1 MTLKEKMKNR
11 YNILLIILSIVFLLV
26 AFRLST
32 LTIVFGDKYR
42 EISDNKRVKQI
53 PITAERGEIRDR
65 YGRLLAGNK
74 PSFTVQIVKDE
85 INKNRN
91 EVALKLIKI
100 LEEEGE
106 NYSDE
111 FPIILDVIT
120 YKDTS
125 EYIES
130 SIEPEKEIV
139 EIILRNNLIKDI
151 IKLYYIHESKDS
163 DFIVSVAD
171 RIKTILENNGITVPI
186 LINIDESLKEV
197 KFEYDKKYDIQK
209 WKIDNKLPLKQNPK
223 ADFILMIEKNK
234 EVLNKLMKNP
244 VVRRL
249 IFSYLDNKGL
259 VEKFEIHDYM
269 FKFDKE
275 YKKIK
280 RDLIKRFEKIIT
292 NSSVENN
299 ESDDEL
305 YLSKIT
311 MNSTAKDDFINI
323 VMGTSIDDL
332 ISTVFI
338 DEDNKL
344 DKEQEIIPAKILMD
358 NLKNKGIILPIDI
371 EIDRESEKVLFKYVD
386 EKSKR
391 IFCQKEGIDEQ
402 LPAEK
407 VLIKI
412 GEKTG
417 LIYDLITD
425 KNIKYLAQKIV
436 LNKNIN
442 PKISV
447 KYLEYTPIRNKINW
461 LKKYRL
467 PEDSSVNDA
476 FNLLRDKYKIGE
488 ELSKYEARYIM
499 IIIEQLKRQG
509 YRAYQPINIAYGIKP
524 STVSKI
530 AENNLDLTG
539 VYVSVEPVRYYPMG
553 STAAHIL
560 GYLGKIP
567 SNEEEKY
574 KKLGYSPDDIIGK
587 TGIEEKFEQYL
598 KGQDG
603 SRYVEVDVL
612 GNTIK
617 VLKEEKAIPGNNVYL
632 SIDAKLQQVAEK
644 SLKQA
649 LEEIQKGGEFK
660 SKWGNYNYR
669 ESFKNATSGAV
680 VAIDVK
686 TGEVL
691 ALASYPAYDPNLFA
705 TGITEDDWES
715 LMPEHPEDPLAP
727 RPLYNIAIQTAI
739 QPGSTFKMITALAAL
754 EAGFDPKTEIRD
766 MGYLKLGNKTFGCWI
781 WNDRR
786 GTHGWEN
793 LYEAI
798 RDSCNYYFF
807 TVTLGKN
814 LRTGR
819 ELGAKVEID
828 DILRLAREFG
838 LSEKTGIEID
848 IPNESSGIVPNPQIK
863 RTSIKR
869 SLRRFLNRDLRN
881 YVKQEDI
888 SEKDLQDIID
898 TIVSWVELEETLT
911 RSEVIEKLS
920 KLGVDPYKEN
930 DRGINIA
937 DIIKYSYLN
946 QASWKQADTLNISIG
961 QGHNAYT
968 PIQMANYIATLAN
981 GGIRH
986 KVSVVDK
993 IETYNG
999 EIIDYSDN
1007 KDEAYRIKLKDYS
1020 YLDEVK
1026 KGMGLVTTEGTART
1040 IFRNFPI
1047 KVGGKT
1053 GTAQNTGINPITGEQ
1068 YDPYAWFVGFAPYDD
1083 PQIAVAVVIFQG
1095 GHGGYAAPV
1104 AKEVIAQYLGL
1115 NNEEEKFE
1123 YQNKLVR

>member
-1 MTLKEKMKNR
+1 MTLKEKIKNR
-11 YNILLIILSIVFLLV
+11 YNILLIIISIVFLLV

-32 LTIVFGDKYR
+32 LTIVLGDKYR

-53 PITAERGEIRDR
+53 PITAARGEIRDR
-65 YGRLLAGNK
+65 YGRLLAGNR

-111 FPIILDVIT
+111 FPIKLDVIT
-120 YKDTS
+120 YKDDS
-125 EYIES
+125 EYIKS
-130 SIEPEKEIV
+130 SEEPEKEIIK
-139 EIILRNNLIKDI
+139 IILENKLIKDI
-151 IKLYYIHESKDS
+151 VKLYYTHNSNDNN
-163 DFIVSVAD
+163 FTVSVAD

-186 LINIDESLKEV
+186 LINIDSSSKEV
-197 KFEYDKKYDIQK
+197 KFEYDKKYDIRK
-209 WKIDNKLPLKQNPK
+209 WKLENKLPLKQNPE
-223 ADFILMIEKNK
+223 ADFILMVEKNEK
-234 EVLNKLMKNP
+234 IFSKVIRNP
-244 VVRRL
+244 IIRRL
-249 IFSYLDNKGL
+249 IFSFLDNRGL
-259 VEKFEIHDYM
+259 VEKFEINDYM
-269 FKFDKE
+269 FKFDQE

-280 RDLIKRFEKIIT
+280 ADLIKNFG
-292 NSSVENN
+292 
-299 ESDDEL
+299 
-305 YLSKIT
+305 KIT
-311 MNSTAKDDFINI
+311 MDSTAEDDFTNI
-323 VMGTSIDDL
+323 VIETSIDEL
-332 ISTVFI
+332 ISTVFTTNS
-338 DEDNKL
+338 NKSN
-344 DKEQEIIPAKILMD
+344 KKQEIIPAKVLID
-358 NLKNKGIILPIDI
+358 NLKDEGSYVPIDI
-371 EIDRESEKVLFKYVD
+371 EIDREKKKVSFKYID
-386 EKSKR
+386 EKSKK
-391 IFCQKEGIDEQ
+391 IFCQKEEINEQ
-402 LPAEK
+402 LPPEK
-407 VLIKI
+407 ALIEI
-412 GEKTG
+412 GKKTG
-417 LIYDLITD
+417 LIYDLIKD
-425 KNIKYLAQKIV
+425 KNIKYFAQEIV
-436 LNKNIN
+436 LNNEIN

-447 KYLEYTPIRNKINW
+447 KDFEYVPIRNKRNW
-461 LKKYRL
+461 LKKYKL
-467 PEDSSVNDA
+467 PEDSSANDA
-476 FNLLRDKYKIGE
+476 FNLLRDKYKISS

-499 IIIEQLKRQG
+499 LIIEQLKKQG

-560 GYLGKIP
+560 GYLGKI
-567 SNEEEKY
+567 SQSYEIEKY
-574 KKLGYSPDDIIGK
+574 IKKLGYSPNDIIGK
-587 TGIEEKFEQYL
+587 TGIEQKFEQYL

-603 SRYVEVDVL
+603 SKYIEVDVL

-632 SIDAKLQQVAEK
+632 TIDAKLQQVAEK
-644 SLKQA
+644 ALKQA
-649 LEEIQKGGEFK
+649 IEEIQKGGEFK

-669 ESFKNATSGAV
+669 ESFKDATSGAV

-705 TGITEDDWES
+705 TGINEDDWES
-715 LMPEHPEDPLAP
+715 LMPKNPEDPLAP

-754 EAGFDPKTEIRD
+754 EAGIDPKTKIID
-766 MGYLKLGNKTFGCWI
+766 MGYLKLGNKTFGCWL

-786 GTHGWEN
+786 LTHGPEN

-798 RDSCNYYFF
+798 RDSCNYYFY

-828 DILRLAREFG
+828 DILRLAQEFG
-838 LSEKTGIEID
+838 LNDKTGIEIN
-848 IPNESSGIVPNPQIK
+848 IPNEASGGVPNPQIK
-863 RTSIKR
+863 IITIKR
-869 SLRRFLNRDLRN
+869 SLRRFLNNNLKN
-881 YVKQEDI
+881 YLKQDDI
-888 SEKDLQDIID
+888 SEKDLQNMID
-898 TIVSWVELEETLT
+898 TIVSWVELENTLT
-911 RSEVIEKLS
+911 RSEVIQNLS
-920 KLGVDPYKEN
+920 KLGIDPYKEN
-930 DRGINIA
+930 DKGINIA

-968 PIQMANYIATLAN
+968 PIQIANYIATLAN

-986 KVSVVDK
+986 KVSVIDK
-993 IETYNG
+993 IETYYG
-999 EIIDYSDN
+999 EIIDYNDN
-1007 KDEAYRIKLKDYS
+1007 KDDAYRIKLKDYS

-1026 KGMGLVTTEGTART
+1026 KGMGLVTTEGTARS
-1040 IFRNFPI
+1040 IFKNFPI

-1053 GTAQNTGINPITGEQ
+1053 GTAQNTGTNPVTGKK

-1115 NNEEEKFE
+1115 NNVDEKFE
-1123 YQNKLVR
+1123 YRNKLVR

>member
-1 MTLKEKMKNR
+1 MTFKEKIKNR
-11 YNILLIILSIVFLLV
+11 YNILLVILSLVFLLV

-32 LTIVFGDKYR
+32 LTIVLGDKYR
-42 EISDNKRVKQI
+42 EMSDNKRVKQI
-53 PITAERGEIRDR
+53 PITAARGEIRDR

-111 FPIILDVIT
+111 FPIKLDVIT
-120 YKDTS
+120 YKNDS
-125 EYIES
+125 DYIENYE
-130 SIEPEKEIV
+130 EPEKKII
-139 EIILRNNLIKDI
+139 EIILENNLLKDI
-151 IKLYYIHESKDS
+151 IKLYYTHINKNNE
-163 DFIVSVAD
+163 FTVSIAD
-171 RIKTILENNGITVPI
+171 KIKTILENNGISVPI
-186 LINIDESLKEV
+186 LIDIDSVAKEV
-197 KFEYDKKYDIQK
+197 KFRYDDRYDIQK
-209 WKIDNKLPLKQNPK
+209 WKSEYNLPSKQNPET
-223 ADFILMIEKNK
+223 DFIIMVEKNK
-234 EVLNKLMKNP
+234 GILNKVIKNP
-244 VVRRL
+244 VVINL

-259 VEKFEIHDYM
+259 VENFELHDYL
-269 FKFDKE
+269 FEFDEE
-275 YKKIK
+275 YKRIK
-280 RDLIKRFEKIIT
+280 RELIKNFG
-292 NSSVENN
+292 
-299 ESDDEL
+299 
-305 YLSKIT
+305 KIT
-311 MNSTAKDDFINI
+311 MDSTAKDDFVNI
-323 VMGTSIDDL
+323 VLETSINEL
-332 ISTVFI
+332 ISKVFTKTNN
-338 DEDNKL
+338 ESK
-344 DKEQEIIPAKILMD
+344 KQEIIPAKILLD
-358 NLKNKGIILPIDI
+358 NLNKEGIFLPINI
-371 EIDRESEKVLFKYVD
+371 EIDKENGDVLFSYKD
-386 EKSKR
+386 EKSKKN
-391 IFCQKEGIDEQ
+391 FFEKEKINEE
-402 LPAEK
+402 LSPEK
-407 VLIKI
+407 ALIKM
-412 GEKTG
+412 GEETG

-425 KNIKYLAQKIV
+425 KDIKYFAQEIV
-436 LNKNIN
+436 LNNGIN

-447 KYLEYTPIRNKINW
+447 KDFEYVPMRNKRNW
-461 LKKYRL
+461 LGKYNL
-467 PEDSSVNDA
+467 PQDSDA
-476 FNLLRDKYKIGE
+476 KDTFDLLRDKYKIDI

-499 IIIEQLKRQG
+499 LIIEQLKKQG

-553 STAAHIL
+553 STASHIL
-560 GYLGKIP
+560 GYLGKI
-567 SNEEEKY
+567 SQSYEIEKY
-574 KKLGYSPDDIIGK
+574 IKKLGYSPNDIIGK
-587 TGIEEKFEQYL
+587 TGIEEKFEEYL
-598 KGQDG
+598 KGHDG
-603 SRYVEVDVL
+603 SKYIEVDVL

-617 VLKEEKAIPGNNVYL
+617 VLKEEKALPGNNVYL
-632 SIDAKLQQVAEK
+632 TIDAELQQVAEK
-644 SLKQA
+644 ALKQA

-660 SKWGNYNYR
+660 SKWGNYNYK

-715 LMPEHPEDPLAP
+715 LMPENPEDPLAP

-754 EAGFDPKTEIRD
+754 EAGIDPKTKIVD

-786 GTHGWEN
+786 GTHGPEN

-798 RDSCNYYFF
+798 RDSCNYYFY

-814 LRTGR
+814 LRTGK
-819 ELGAKVEID
+819 ELGIKVEID
-828 DILRLAREFG
+828 DILRLAQEFG
-838 LSEKTGIEID
+838 LNDKTGIEIN
-848 IPNESSGIVPNPQIK
+848 IPREASGGVPDPQVKII
-863 RTSIKR
+863 TIKR
-869 SLRRFLNRDLRN
+869 SLRRFLNNNLRN
-881 YVKQEDI
+881 FVKQDNI
-888 SEKDLQDIID
+888 SEKDLQNIID
-898 TIVSWVELEETLT
+898 TIVSWVELNEPLT
-911 RSEVIEKLS
+911 RSEVIDNLS
-920 KLGVDPYKEN
+920 KLGIDPYKVN
-930 DRGINIA
+930 DKGINIA

-946 QASWKQADTLNISIG
+946 QASWKQADTLNIAIG

-986 KVSVVDK
+986 KVSVIDK

-999 EIIDYSDN
+999 EKIEYSDN
-1007 KDEAYRIKLKDYS
+1007 NNDAYKIKLKDYS

-1026 KGMGLVTTEGTART
+1026 KGMGLVTTEGTARS
-1040 IFRNFPI
+1040 IFKNFPV

-1053 GTAQNTGINPITGEQ
+1053 GTAQKDGINPTTGEK
-1068 YDPYAWFVGFAPYDD
+1068 YDPYAWFVGFAPFDE
-1083 PQIAVAVVIFQG
+1083 PEIAVAVVIFQG

-1115 NNEEEKFE
+1115 NSEDEKFV
-1123 YQNKLVR
+1123 YHNKLVR

>member
-1 MTLKEKMKNR
+1 MTLKEKIKNR

-32 LTIVFGDKYR
+32 LTIVLGDKYR

-53 PITAERGEIRDR
+53 PITAARGEIRDR
-65 YGRLLAGNK
+65 YGRLLAGNR

-85 INKNRN
+85 ISKNRN

-111 FPIILDVIT
+111 FPIKLDVIT
-120 YKDTS
+120 YKDDD

-130 SIEPEKEIV
+130 SKEPEKEIIKV
-139 EIILRNNLIKDI
+139 ILENKLIKDI
-151 IKLYYIHESKDS
+151 IKLYYIHNSNDS
-163 DFIVSVAD
+163 DFTVSVAD

-186 LINIDESLKEV
+186 LINVDNSSKEV

-209 WKIDNKLPLKQNPK
+209 WKAENNLPLKQNPET
-223 ADFILMIEKNK
+223 DFILITEKNEK
-234 EVLNKLMKNP
+234 IFSKVIKNP
-244 VVRRL
+244 IVRKL
-249 IFSYLDNKGL
+249 IFSYLDNRGL
-259 VEKFEIHDYM
+259 VDKFEIHDYM
-269 FKFDKE
+269 FKFDEE

-280 RDLIKRFEKIIT
+280 VDLIKNFG
-292 NSSVENN
+292 
-299 ESDDEL
+299 
-305 YLSKIT
+305 KIT
-311 MNSTAKDDFINI
+311 MNSTAEEDFINI
-323 VMGTSIDDL
+323 VMETSIDEL
-332 ISTVFI
+332 ISAVFI
-338 DEDNKL
+338 KNSNKS
-344 DKEQEIIPAKILMD
+344 DKKQEIIPAKILID
-358 NLKNKGIILPIDI
+358 NLKNKGIYLPIDI
-371 EIDRESEKVLFKYVD
+371 EIDREKKEVSFKYTD
-386 EKSKR
+386 EKSKK
-391 IFCQKEGIDEQ
+391 IFCQKEEISEE
-402 LPAEK
+402 LSPIEA
-407 VLIKI
+407 LIEVGK
-412 GEKTG
+412 KTE
-417 LIYDLITD
+417 LINDLITD
-425 KNIKYLAQKIV
+425 KDIKYFAQEIV
-436 LNKNIN
+436 LNNKIN

-447 KYLEYTPIRNKINW
+447 KDFEYVPIRNKINW

-467 PEDSSVNDA
+467 PEDSQANDA
-476 FNLLRDKYKIGE
+476 FNLLRDKYKINP

-499 IIIEQLKRQG
+499 IIIEQLKKQG
-509 YRAYQPINIAYGIKP
+509 YRAYHPINIAYGIKP

-560 GYLGKIP
+560 GYLGKI
-567 SNEEEKY
+567 SQSYEIEKY
-574 KKLGYSPDDIIGK
+574 IKKLGYSPDDIIGK

-617 VLKEEKAIPGNNVYL
+617 VLKEEKAVPGNNVYL
-632 SIDAKLQQVAEK
+632 TIDAKLQQVAEK
-644 SLKQA
+644 ALKQA

-715 LMPEHPEDPLAP
+715 LMPKHPEDPLAP

-754 EAGFDPKTEIRD
+754 EAGIDPKTEIRD
-766 MGYLKLGNKTFGCWI
+766 MGYLKLGNQTFGCWI

-786 GTHGWEN
+786 GTHGLEN
-793 LYEAI
+793 LYDAI

-819 ELGAKVEID
+819 ELGIKVEID
-828 DILRLAREFG
+828 DILRLAQEFG
-838 LSEKTGIEID
+838 LNDKTGIEID

-863 RTSIKR
+863 RIDVKR
-869 SLRRFLNRDLRN
+869 SLRRFLNNNLRN
-881 YVKQEDI
+881 YVKQSNI
-888 SEKDLQDIID
+888 SEKDLQNIID

-911 RSEVIEKLS
+911 RSEVIENLS
-920 KLGVDPYKEN
+920 KLGVDPYKVN
-930 DRGINIA
+930 DKGINIA

-946 QASWKQADTLNISIG
+946 QASWKQADTLNIAIG

-968 PIQMANYIATLAN
+968 PIQIANYIATLAN

-986 KVSVVDK
+986 KVSVIDK

-999 EIIDYSDN
+999 EIIEYSDN
-1007 KDEAYRIKLKDYS
+1007 RDDAYKIKLKDYS

-1026 KGMGLVTTEGTART
+1026 KGMGLVTTEGTARS
-1040 IFRNFPI
+1040 IFKNFPI

-1053 GTAQNTGINPITGEQ
+1053 GTAQNKSINPVTGKE

-1123 YQNKLVR
+1123 YHNKLVR